1 MKVMQGT
8 VTSVKTA
15 KTATVTVTRQWQHP
29 VYKKYVK
36 RTKNYACHVDAIGVS
51 EGDNVT
57 IEACRPMSKTKFF
70 KITAKEESTKVVLP
84 QEATIAKETKVI
96 KVKKSK

>member
-36 RTKNYACHVDAIGVS
+36 RTKKYACHIDKVEVK
-51 EGDNVT
+51 EGDLVT
-57 IEACRPMSKTKFF
+57 VTECKPISKTKFF
-70 KITAKEESTKVVLP
+70 VVTAKVADAKLTVTVDEPVVKEVKAKKTK
-84 QEATIAKETKVI
+84 
-96 KVKKSK
+96 